1 MISVSTTY
9 DNIIAN
15 GGHYEWRVYNNGT
28 TFGMEHIVSG
38 SIQYQGWNKQTIG
51 NVISAQ
57 LNLTLWNVTIDT
69 NYPIYMQFRATDG
82 TNNSPWYAQNGFYVD
97 TMQTNPYTQMTEI
110 TAFDSLLKSETDYM
124 PNGSF
129 VPITAKDLATQIATD
144 IGLTVSAETRNWLN
158 THPYT
163 FSTAPNVGVGGTT
176 DKEMLSYIATIYGGN
191 WVVKG
196 NTIALLYPQYSPN
209 DSANVGNAVARLKR
223 SDTEEVKRVKLWLD
237 YETYFLAPQMADEAS
252 WLALGGRCIE
262 ARLPFYATQA
272 IADRIASEYGI
283 GGTTRSFIPYEADK
297 VFIDPKYEVGDRV
310 TFATDALAFTSRI
323 ASMTISIDP
332 LSASKLEFEA
342 EDTLNS
348 FYPYITKVER
358 DMIYEIGQT
367 QTAVANANSRE
378 QTIYISKPSGTN
390 TVSANTTWVTNSSGS
405 QNTWTT
411 TRPVYDSSYPV
422 LFVATQRQSVEQSS
436 GTTCSCT
443 TPVKD
448 QTTTVIDGGHIT
460 TGTID
465 ASVVNVTNI
474 NADNITSGTIDAINI
489 TGSTITST
497 GTLPNGAS
505 GTAVMSGGAY
515 DGSATRSGG
524 ITSSAHYAA
533 DSLELKGVD
542 TSDNYTAQIDMFAD
556 GEQGAQIRLTATGE
570 GTTYIQPG
578 SISTTGKIRSGI
590 EALSVT
596 AGANI
601 SIVSQNVVRNC
612 NTVSGYI
619 RFTASAQIAAYAY
632 VINGLPA
639 AATSIV
645 FPLLTL
651 YNSLLTSPTL
661 YMDIHNSGLRVGAA
675 NMPAGTYNVAFTYIT
690 EDA

>member
-1 MISVSTTY
+1 MLPVSTTY

-38 SIQYQGWNKQTIG
+38 TIQYQGWNKQTIG

-69 NYPIYMQFRATDG
+69 SYPIYMQFRATDG
-82 TNNSPWYAQNGFYVD
+82 TNNSPWYAQSGFYVD

-110 TAFDSLLKSETDYM
+110 TAFDALLKSETDYM

-129 VPITAKDLATQIATD
+129 VPITAKDLADQIATD

-163 FSTAPNVGVGGTT
+163 FSVAPNVGVGGTT
-176 DKEMLSYIATIYGGN
+176 DKEMLSYIATIYGAN
-191 WVVKG
+191 WVVRG
-196 NTIALLYPQYSPN
+196 NNIVLLYPQYSPN
-209 DSANVGNAVARLKR
+209 NTANVGNAVARLKK
-223 SDTEEVKRVKLWLD
+223 SDTEVVKRIKLWLD
-237 YETYFLAPQMADEAS
+237 YETYFLAPQMADEDA
-252 WLALGGRCIE
+252 WTALGGRCIE
-262 ARLPFYATQA
+262 ARLPFYASQSV
-272 IADRIASEYGI
+272 ADNLATEYGI

-297 VFIDPKYEVGDRV
+297 VYIDPKYEVGDGVR
-310 TFATDALAFTSRI
+310 FATDALSFTSRI
-323 ASMTISIDP
+323 ASMTINIDP

-348 FYPYITKVER
+348 LYPYITKVER
-358 DMIYEIGQT
+358 DMIYQIGQT
-367 QTAVANANSRE
+367 QTEVANANSRE
-378 QTIYISKPSGTN
+378 QTIYISKASGTSS
-390 TVSANTTWVTNSSGS
+390 VSANTTWVTNSSGS

-515 DGSATRSGG
+515 DGSSTRSGG

-533 DSLELKGVD
+533 DSLEIKGVD

-556 GEQGAQIRLTATGE
+556 GEYGAQIHLTATGE

-590 EALSVT
+590 ETLSVT
-596 AGANI
+596 AGSNI

-619 RFTASAQIAAYAY
+619 RFTASAQINAYAY

-639 AATSIV
+639 SATSIV
-645 FPLLTL
+645 FPLLTQ
-651 YNSLLTSPTL
+651 YNGLFTSPTL

-675 NMPAGTYNVAFTYIT
+675 NMSAGTYNVAFTYIT